1 MKNSFAYLKEPP
13 YQEEKFNA
21 ERVSQEL
28 SLGGGLSIGEPGKSE
43 HFCS

>member
-1 MKNSFAYLKEPP
+1 MKNSFAHPKESP

-28 SLGGGLSIGEPGKSE
+28 SLGGGLSIGDPGESE